1 VAESRLPPTPPPPP
15 TAGAL
20 TLVESWPT
28 ETTLDNPHIP
38 DAHEVWPALIAGAE
52 TSLDLSQFY
61 ISDVPDS
68 RLGPVLDAV
77 REAAARGVAVR
88 LLADAKFYKTYP
100 ELLDEL
106 GALDNIEMRLY
117 DMKPLTG
124 GVQHAKYFLID
135 GRTTYLG
142 SHNFDYRALEH
153 IVELGVQIDSRQF
166 TGFYQHIFDLDW
178 ALAGGATVE
187 EAMGA
192 PADVS
197 PFPLPLRFGESTAL
211 ATPVGSPESLLP
223 TGGWELPVI
232 VEAIEGAE
240 ERVRVQ
246 LLSYAVVGY
255 DKSEWRL
262 LDDAFRA
269 AAARGVTVEL
279 LVANWSKKGSKLA
292 SLKSLQQV
300 EGITVRF
307 ANIPEHS
314 EGFIPFS
321 RVIHSKLLVV
331 DQDWAWVGT
340 SNWSKDYFHGSRNVG
355 LVLEG
360 AEAGRQLNDYFGQI
374 WLSEYCET
382 VDPEAEYSPPKR
394 R

>member
-1 VAESRLPPTPPPPP
+1 V
-15 TAGAL
+15 
-20 TLVESWPT
+20 TLVETWPT
-28 ETTLDNPHIP
+28 ETTLDNPGIP
-38 DAHEVWPALIAGAE
+38 DAHEVWPTLIAGAE

-61 ISDVPDS
+61 VSDVPDS

-77 REAAARGVAVR
+77 RAAAARGVAVR

-100 ELLDEL
+100 DILDEL
-106 GALDNIEMRLY
+106 GSLDNIEMRLY

-142 SHNFDYRALEH
+142 SQNFDYRALEH
-153 IVELGVQIDSRQF
+153 IVELGVQIDSPQF
-166 TGFYQHIFDLDW
+166 TGFYQHIFELDW

-187 EAMGA
+187 EATSA
-192 PADVS
+192 SVDVS
-197 PFPLPLRFGESTAL
+197 PFPLPLRFGEATAL

-223 TGGWELPVI
+223 AGGWDLPVI

-255 DKSEWRL
+255 DKSEWRV
-262 LDDAFRA
+262 LDDALRA
-269 AAARGVTVEL
+269 AAARGVAVEL

-321 RVIHSKLLVV
+321 RVVHSKVLVV

-340 SNWSKDYFHGSRNVG
+340 SNWSKDYFHGSRNIG

-360 AEAGRQLNDYFGQI
+360 AEVGRQLNDYFAQI
-374 WLSEYCET
+374 WVSDYCET
-382 VDPEAEYSPPKR
+382 VDPEAEYSPPKTR
-394 R
+394 

>member
-1 VAESRLPPTPPPPP
+1 M
-15 TAGAL
+15 
-20 TLVESWPT
+20 TLVETWPT
-28 ETTLDNPHIP
+28 ETTLDNPGIP
-38 DAHEVWPALIAGAE
+38 DAHEVWPTLIAGAE

-61 ISDVPDS
+61 VSDVPDS

-77 REAAARGVAVR
+77 RAAAARGVAVR

-100 ELLDEL
+100 DILDEL
-106 GALDNIEMRLY
+106 GSLDNIEMRLY

-142 SHNFDYRALEH
+142 SQNFDYRALEH
-153 IVELGVQIDSRQF
+153 IVELGVQIDSPQF
-166 TGFYQHIFDLDW
+166 TGFYQHIFELDW

-187 EAMGA
+187 EATSA
-192 PADVS
+192 SVDVS
-197 PFPLPLRFGESTAL
+197 PFPLPLRFGEATAL

-223 TGGWELPVI
+223 AGGWDLPVI

-255 DKSEWRL
+255 DKSEWRV
-262 LDDAFRA
+262 LDDALRA
-269 AAARGVTVEL
+269 AAARGVAVEL

-321 RVIHSKLLVV
+321 RVVHSKVLVV

-340 SNWSKDYFHGSRNVG
+340 SNWSKDYFHGSRNIG

-360 AEAGRQLNDYFGQI
+360 AEVGRQLNDYFAQI
-374 WLSEYCET
+374 WVSDYCET
-382 VDPEAEYSPPKR
+382 VDPEAEYSPPKTR
-394 R
+394 

>member
-1 VAESRLPPTPPPPP
+1 M
-15 TAGAL
+15 
-20 TLVESWPT
+20 TLVETWPT
-28 ETTLDNPHIP
+28 ETTLDNPGIP
-38 DAHEVWPALIAGAE
+38 DAHEVWPTLIAGAE

-61 ISDVPDS
+61 VSDVPDS

-77 REAAARGVAVR
+77 RAAAARGVAVR

-100 ELLDEL
+100 DILDEL
-106 GALDNIEMRLY
+106 GSLDNIEMRLY

-142 SHNFDYRALEH
+142 SQNFDYRALEH
-153 IVELGVQIDSRQF
+153 IVELGVQIDSPQF
-166 TGFYQHIFDLDW
+166 TGFYQHIFELDW

-187 EAMGA
+187 EATSA
-192 PADVS
+192 SVDVS
-197 PFPLPLRFGESTAL
+197 PFPLPLRFGEATAL

-223 TGGWELPVI
+223 AGGWDLPVI

-255 DKSEWRL
+255 DKSEWRV
-262 LDDAFRA
+262 LDDALRA
-269 AAARGVTVEL
+269 AAARGVAVEL

-321 RVIHSKLLVV
+321 RVVHSKVLVV

-340 SNWSKDYFHGSRNVG
+340 SNWSKDYFHGSRNIG

-360 AEAGRQLNDYFGQI
+360 AEAGRQLNDYFAQI
-374 WLSEYCET
+374 WVSDYCET
-382 VDPEAEYSPPKR
+382 VDPEAEYSPPKTR
-394 R
+394 